1 MIPWKQRKV
10 VPEWLLCIDPGGTM
24 GWALFHKGRLVA
36 CGYGP
41 HDRIIDEELIQRGVR
56 KATVLIEI
64 PIAYP
69 GPKSKTDPN
78 DLIRT
83 GIRAGEFRQKY
94 RSMGFVIEEVY
105 PNGWKGGIPKPE
117 KASMPY
123 VITDRLLEKLDES
136 ERKLLYASKSARA
149 TKLDW
154 NLTDASA
161 MGLWRCRR
169 WKNYDAS

>member
-1 MIPWKQRKV
+1 
-10 VPEWLLCIDPGGTM
+10 M

-41 HDRIIDEELIQRGVR
+41 HDRIIDVELTPRGARRV
-56 KATVLIEI
+56 TVLIEI

-69 GPKSKTDPN
+69 GQKSKADPN

-94 RSMGFVIEEVY
+94 RAKGFVIEEVY
-105 PNGWKGGIPKPE
+105 PNGWKGNIPKPE
-117 KASMPY
+117 KSSEPY
-123 VITDRLLEKLDES
+123 EITERVLEKTDEK
-136 ERKLLYASKSARA
+136 ERELLYASKSARA

-154 NLTDASA
+154 NMIDASG